1 MEPVTKITKDNL
13 HDVVADMKR
22 LHQEMLAWSKA
33 NRNDIGGIYGVV
45 SAAMGE
51 PEILEGLEELLEP
64 LLVYPEFYYVQRP
77 TFVHEERTI
86 STRRRKERSVDD
98 MVTNLKNILK
108 EGKAVF
114 LRDVQW
120 QKPYEMFGV
129 KTEGFAMTQFA
140 LMARPEVVA

>member
-1 MEPVTKITKDNL
+1 MEPVTKITKENL
-13 HDVVADMKR
+13 HEVVSDMKR

-33 NRNDIGGIYGVV
+33 NRNDIGGIYGAV

-77 TFVHEERTI
+77 TFVHEGRTI
-86 STRRRKERSVDD
+86 CIRRRKERSVEE
-98 MVTNLKNILK
+98 MVAGLEKELKQ
-108 EGKAVF
+108 GRAVF
-114 LRDVQW
+114 LRDAQW

-140 LMARPEVVA
+140 LMVRPEVAA

>member
-33 NRNDIGGIYGVV
+33 NRNDIGGIYGAV